1 MFELLCLAN
10 KHHGIG
16 SKRKAKE
23 WASDNNQNVGVGLVL
38 SYGISHSELI
48 LSFDIITDGPQFICF
63 STGDTTVFRAVV
75 TIRKWQLLL
84 VSGLQDASRKK
95 KSDNKNI

>member
-1 MFELLCLAN
+1 M
-10 KHHGIG
+10 
-16 SKRKAKE
+16 
-23 WASDNNQNVGVGLVL
+23 L

-75 TIRKWQLLL
+75 TIRK
-84 VSGLQDASRKK
+84 
-95 KSDNKNI
+95 